1 MTENRERTDRI
12 AIDDDDD
19 DDDDAALL
27 TSIVRFL

>member
-19 DDDDAALL
+19 DDAALL

>member
-19 DDDDAALL
+19 DDDDALL
-27 TSIVRFL
+27 TRDRNF

>member
-19 DDDDAALL
+19 DDDDDDALL
-27 TSIVRFL
+27 TRDRNF